1 MIRKAKKTMA
11 NEGIK
16 EGLSTIKYQVKAIFK
31 EHLFT
36 KIIVA
41 YNKSHFFLK
50 PELNNTSSTPRPVW
64 IVFIEKI
71 K

>member
-1 MIRKAKKTMA
+1 MA

-16 EGLSTIKYQVKAIFK
+16 EGLSTLKYQVKAIFK

-41 YNKSHFFLK
+41 YNKSHYFLN
-50 PELNNTSSTPRPVW
+50 PVLNNTFSTPRPV
-64 IVFIEKI
+64 
-71 K
+71 

>member
-1 MIRKAKKTMA
+1 MA

-41 YNKSHFFLK
+41 YNKAHFFSN
-50 PELNNTSSTPRPVW
+50 PVLNNSSSILRSV
-64 IVFIEKI
+64 
-71 K
+71 